1 MNLPIGSISAP
12 PGVTHGSQLSR
23 LLARRGSDTS
33 NTRVSSVQ
41 HFEAHFAL
49 CNTSNTGVCSV
60 QHFVKSTTFSCP
72 TDTCWWRHAAV
83 TGKRGSGKLSTIFHY
98 FPLFATILSTIF
110 LSALLKGGAVCG
122 ARHAALGEP
131 LYLIP
136 KLRSDICQT
145 CATSVYCVQRHKLL
159 RCCSEK

>member
-1 MNLPIGSISAP
+1 MLIMNLPIGSISAP

-49 CNTSNTGVCSV
+49 CNTSSTGVCSV

-98 FPLFATILSTIF
+98 FPLFSTICYYSLNYF
-110 LSALLKGGAVCG
+110 PLSSAEGRSC
-122 ARHAALGEP
+122 
-131 LYLIP
+131 
-136 KLRSDICQT
+136 LRSEARRI
-145 CATSVYCVQRHKLL
+145 R
-159 RCCSEK
+159 